1 MKKKLSDKL
10 KGNEDIS
17 KQVILKSFEEDTSP
31 RRIFLEDHR
40 ILRKLAFESEKT
52 MVEILNDILNY
63 FESNNLIAESY
74 SPYEKHKSDT
84 PHKSV
89 KIPNELNNF
98 IKKQSKLVKIPVKHL
113 LSFMIRDYATYL
125 EKRKEWA

>member
-74 SPYEKHKSDT
+74 SPYE
-84 PHKSV
+84 
-89 KIPNELNNF
+89 
-98 IKKQSKLVKIPVKHL
+98 
-113 LSFMIRDYATYL
+113 
-125 EKRKEWA
+125 